1 MKKLAKIFSLL
12 CCVIIAAPLVA
23 CSGERKPVS
32 VDPFVDD
39 YDPNKEYNISFFGW
53 GDVKEQNIYRRVI
66 SDFMNE
72 YPNIHVTYDATP
84 SGEYLTALT
93 GKINDLPDVFYLPD
107 TEFLQWVDSGRLLN
121 LQGGVAEEYLAK
133 VWDAAVNEYYYN
145 PSTYTLGKSEGA
157 GLFGLPKDLGPFTL
171 GYKILSRN
179 KLKRTI

>member
-12 CCVIIAAPLVA
+12 CCVIIATPLVA

-72 YPNIHVTYDATP
+72 YPNIPVRRIFDG
-84 SGEYLTALT
+84 SD
-93 GKINDLPDVFYLPD
+93 GKN
-107 TEFLQWVDSGRLLN
+107 Q
-121 LQGGVAEEYLAK
+121 
-133 VWDAAVNEYYYN
+133 
-145 PSTYTLGKSEGA
+145 
-157 GLFGLPKDLGPFTL
+157 
-171 GYKILSRN
+171 
-179 KLKRTI
+179 